1 MAKRWQEWNENPRN
15 ESASDCVVRAL
26 AKAMPDK
33 SYREILCDLAME
45 GLRLDTDFRFHHV
58 WTKYVQKEY
67 DLMQLELGK
76 WNPTVNQL
84 AEATANIP
92 AFVNLVA
99 VSATHAVALQLGLY
113 FDTWDSG
120 RRKVKNIYVAHEH
133 ARIVQNVILAENNKI
148 RMGEK

>member
-1 MAKRWQEWNENPRN
+1 MAKRWQEWNENPKN
-15 ESASDCVVRAL
+15 ESASDCIVRAL
-26 AKAMPDK
+26 AKAIPDK
-33 SYREILCDLAME
+33 SYKEILCDLAME
-45 GLRLDTDFRFHHV
+45 GLRRDTDFRFHHV
-58 WTKYVQKEY
+58 WTSYVIGEY
-67 DLMQLELGK
+67 DMVKLELGK
-76 WNPTVNQL
+76 WSPTVNQL
-84 AEATANIP
+84 AEATANLP